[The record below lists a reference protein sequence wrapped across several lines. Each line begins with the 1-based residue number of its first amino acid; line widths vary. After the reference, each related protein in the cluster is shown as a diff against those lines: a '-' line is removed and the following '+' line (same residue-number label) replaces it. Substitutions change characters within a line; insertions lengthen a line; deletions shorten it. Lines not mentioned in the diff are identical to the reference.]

1 MSNVKGVNKP
11 HTKPRLPVQFT
22 CILIIFFL
30 TSSWTLGSRGLNL
43 QEIKRVLSNR
53 MTQYTWFSY
62 QNNIWQANHRQ
73 DLKKKPNKYCSDTH
87 KRTASI
93 SMTKPCFH
101 FKYIVHVLNEDTA
114 RSLKCW
120 ILSGYTSL
128 ILCMIDKK
136 LCERFQMKYST
147 SKIQRKYKYFIF
159 CTKVNGTL
167 FPLPEYMWVIWFNW
181 FLHLF
186 FTEGDCF

>member
-62 QNNIWQANHRQ
+62 QNNNIRQ
-73 DLKKKPNKYCSDTH
+73 IVDKTWKKPNKCCSDTH
-87 KRTASI
+87 KRSASI

-101 FKYIVHVLNEDTA
+101 FKFIVHVLNVDTA
-114 RSLKCW
+114 RSLNCC
-120 ILSGYTSL
+120 ILTCKTIWLYITH
-128 ILCMIDKK
+128 
-136 LCERFQMKYST
+136 
-147 SKIQRKYKYFIF
+147 
-159 CTKVNGTL
+159 
-167 FPLPEYMWVIWFNW
+167 PLHDW
-181 FLHLF
+181 
-186 FTEGDCF
+186 